1 MFGLAAKASNA
12 YRNLATESS
21 ALGADRHQ
29 LICLLFSGTLA
40 AIGQARA
47 ALAKGDIGMK
57 AQASSKAIRLV
68 DEGLKVAVNRSVG
81 EMGESL
87 YQLYEY
93 CARRLLQG
101 HLKHDD
107 AAYAEVASLLHEID
121 TGWRAIS
128 PAPKAATSEAKPAI
142 RQAA

>member
-12 YRNLATESS
+12 YRTLANESS

-29 LICLLFSGTLA
+29 LICLLFSGTLS

-57 AQASSKAIRLV
+57 AQASSKAIRLI

-87 YQLYEY
+87 YQLYDY

-101 HLKHDD
+101 HLRHDD
-107 AAYAEVASLLHEID
+107 AAYAEVARLLHEID
-121 TGWRAIS
+121 SGWRTIS
-128 PAPKAATSEAKPAI
+128 PAAKPAATEAKPAI

>member
-1 MFGLAAKASNA
+1 MYGLAAKASNA
-12 YRNLATESS
+12 YRTLATESS

-29 LICLLFSGTLA
+29 LICLLLSGTLS

-87 YQLYEY
+87 YQLYDY

-107 AAYAEVASLLHEID
+107 AAYAEVARLLHEID
-121 TGWRAIS
+121 TGWRTIS
-128 PAPKAATSEAKPAI
+128 PTAKPASTEAKPTI

>member
-1 MFGLAAKASNA
+1 MLGLAAKASNA
-12 YRNLATESS
+12 YRNLAAESS

-29 LICLLFSGTLA
+29 LICLLFSGTQS

-47 ALAKGDIGMK
+47 ALAKGEMEMK
-57 AQASSKAIRLV
+57 AQASSRAIRLV
-68 DEGLKVAVNRSVG
+68 DEGLKVAVDRSVG

-87 YQLYEY
+87 YQLYDY
-93 CARRLLQG
+93 CTRRLLQG

-107 AAYAEVASLLHEID
+107 AAYAEVAHLIHEID

-128 PAPKAATSEAKPAI
+128 SNAKPINAEARSAI
-142 RQAA
+142 GQAA

>member
-12 YRNLATESS
+12 YRNLAAESS

-29 LICLLFSGTLA
+29 LICLLFSGTLS

-93 CARRLLQG
+93 CTRRLLQG

-107 AAYAEVASLLHEID
+107 AAYAEVARLLSEID
-121 TGWRAIS
+121 AGWRSIS
-128 PAPKAATSEAKPAI
+128 PVARSVPAEGKSAL

>member
-1 MFGLAAKASNA
+1 MFSLATKASNA
-12 YRNLATESS
+12 YRNLAAESS

-29 LICLLFSGTLA
+29 LICLLFSGSLS

-47 ALAKGDIGMK
+47 ALAKGDIAMK
-57 AQASSKAIRLV
+57 TQASSKAIRLV
-68 DEGLKVAVNRSVG
+68 DEGLKLAVDRSVG

-87 YQLYEY
+87 YQLYDY
-93 CARRLLQG
+93 CTRRLLQG

-107 AAYAEVASLLHEID
+107 AAYAEVAYLIHEIE

-128 PAPKAATSEAKPAI
+128 PNAKPINAEARSAI
-142 RQAA
+142 GQAA

>member
-12 YRNLATESS
+12 YRTLATESS

-29 LICLLFSGTLA
+29 LICLLFSGTQS

-47 ALAKGDIGMK
+47 ALAKGDIAMK

-101 HLKHDD
+101 HLRHDD
-107 AAYAEVASLLHEID
+107 AAYAEVARLLHEID

-128 PAPKAATSEAKPAI
+128 PAAKPASTEAKAAT

>member
-12 YRNLATESS
+12 YRTLATESS

-29 LICLLFSGTLA
+29 LICLLFSGTQS

-47 ALAKGDIGMK
+47 ALAKGDIAMK

-68 DEGLKVAVNRSVG
+68 DEGLKVAVDRSVG
-81 EMGESL
+81 SMGEQL
-87 YQLYEY
+87 YQIYDY
-93 CARRLLQG
+93 CARRLLHA

-107 AAYAEVASLLHEID
+107 RAYAEVAALLSQIESA
-121 TGWRAIS
+121 WQAIS
-128 PAPKAATSEAKPAI
+128 PTAGAPMRRVS
-142 RQAA
+142 

>member
-1 MFGLAAKASNA
+1 
-12 YRNLATESS
+12 
-21 ALGADRHQ
+21 
-29 LICLLFSGTLA
+29 
-40 AIGQARA
+40 
-47 ALAKGDIGMK
+47 MK

-93 CARRLLQG
+93 CTRRLLQG

-107 AAYAEVASLLHEID
+107 AAYAEVARLLSEID
-121 TGWRAIS
+121 AGWRSIS
-128 PAPKAATSEAKPAI
+128 PVAKSVPAEGKSAL

>member
-29 LICLLFSGTLA
+29 LICLLFSGTLS

-57 AQASSKAIRLV
+57 AQASSKAIRLI

-107 AAYAEVASLLHEID
+107 AAYAEVARLIHEID

-128 PAPKAATSEAKPAI
+128 PTAKASTSEAKSAI